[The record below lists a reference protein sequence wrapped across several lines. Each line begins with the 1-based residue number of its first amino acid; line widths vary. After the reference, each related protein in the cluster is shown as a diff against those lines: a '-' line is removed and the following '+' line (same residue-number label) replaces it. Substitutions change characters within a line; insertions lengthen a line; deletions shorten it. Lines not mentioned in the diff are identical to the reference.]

1 MKVAHFIN
9 YEAPPLVKE
18 KSKASAYGALAS
30 LRSKSQTSGG
40 IQVVSRANQGIIK
53 AVEVGVETPSMVNAG
68 SQAVDIKDIL
78 LAQLH

>member
-30 LRSKSQTSGG
+30 LRSKS
-40 IQVVSRANQGIIK
+40 
-53 AVEVGVETPSMVNAG
+53 
-68 SQAVDIKDIL
+68 
-78 LAQLH
+78 